1 MLLAW
6 TPWAYGALHTQVGG
20 WSSVRLLQPCLVF
33 FFSPFFKECHIPKR
47 SFLATISKKTVSFN
61 VPFFKIGESRNPCKV
76 GGRGMGAESM
86 VQKCAR
92 LHCPGTKTKR
102 SQIAFVVICIVLSS
116 GYLLGLHAQSLIET
130 CGTRTGGTKYAPL
143 KLKRPATRLHTLIE
157 RTPPLPR
164 GFLMLL

>member
-1 MLLAW
+1 MCWTAGFDDLSLL
-6 TPWAYGALHTQVGG
+6 
-20 WSSVRLLQPCLVF
+20 
-33 FFSPFFKECHIPKR
+33 PFFLNM
-47 SFLATISKKTVSFN
+47 SFLLRKVEHVTTTSKPQSFCSEL
-61 VPFFKIGESRNPCKV
+61 K
-76 GGRGMGAESM
+76 GGRKMGAESM
-86 VQKCAR
+86 LQKCAR

-130 CGTRTGGTKYAPL
+130 CGTRTGGTKHAPL